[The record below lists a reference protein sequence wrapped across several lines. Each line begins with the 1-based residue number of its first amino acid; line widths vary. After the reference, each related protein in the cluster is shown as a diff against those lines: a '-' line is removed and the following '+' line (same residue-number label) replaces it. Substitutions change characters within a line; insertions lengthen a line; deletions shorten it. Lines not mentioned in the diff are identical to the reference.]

1 MSIRAL
7 ALIALMLL
15 VVLTWTSWMFR
26 FDMHVVTNQ
35 EGYAVAY
42 RLDRWTGNLRL
53 LENDQ
58 WYPVTEGNP
67 DDLQESLRAPKNS
80 SY

>member
-1 MSIRAL
+1 MSIARFVCATFIILVIL
-7 ALIALMLL
+7 AWSSLI
-15 VVLTWTSWMFR
+15 FR
-26 FDMHVVTNQ
+26 FELQTIPNQ

-42 RLDRWTGNLRL
+42 RLDRWTGA
-53 LENDQ
+53 LELIEDDQ

-67 DDLQESLRAPKNS
+67 DELRAMLNPPRVQ